1 MVLHCCPKHRVVW
14 ARLPPLVCLLFPGV
28 VLLLLSAITNTPEGR
43 NMRKLTVRGKVLP
56 RGSFFCCRRRG
67 HALRRRES
75 LRSESEDGGR
85 RYGCV
90 RQLLP
95 FRRHGGREEEHQ
107 QYLPVRRAKWS

>member
-1 MVLHCCPKHRVVW
+1 M
-14 ARLPPLVCLLFPGV
+14 
-28 VLLLLSAITNTPEGR
+28 LLLLLLLLKKQYDNNTPSCGGNDEKRQKLAIWG
-43 NMRKLTVRGKVLP
+43 KLTVRGIVLP
-56 RGSFFCCRRRG
+56 EGSWAVCCRRSG

-75 LRSESEDGGR
+75 LRSEIEDGGR

-107 QYLPVRRAKWS
+107 QYLPVRRAKWY